1 MSRIFTVFQQAGGLY
16 HMNHWKAVNIRG
28 APKLKKLK
36 HISALPN
43 IRCDCFYTVLL
54 PSVKLYYET
63 RMYSSGM
70 RTARLLTVSQH
81 ALRRGVCILSCTG
94 QGGVSQHALDR
105 GCVCPEGVSARGF
118 SPHGGVCLGGCLAG
132 GFVCPGG
139 VADTSQTRGRYPP

>member
-1 MSRIFTVFQQAGGLY
+1 
-16 HMNHWKAVNIRG
+16 MNHWKAVAIRG

-81 ALRRGVCILSCTG
+81 ALRRGGVSYHALGRGVYPSMHWT
-94 QGGVSQHALDR
+94 GGVSAQR
-105 GCVCPEGVSARGF
+105 GCLPGAFLPRGL
-118 SPHGGVCLGGCLAG
+118 SVWGGCLAG

-139 VADTSQTRGRYPP
+139 VADTSQTRGRHPP